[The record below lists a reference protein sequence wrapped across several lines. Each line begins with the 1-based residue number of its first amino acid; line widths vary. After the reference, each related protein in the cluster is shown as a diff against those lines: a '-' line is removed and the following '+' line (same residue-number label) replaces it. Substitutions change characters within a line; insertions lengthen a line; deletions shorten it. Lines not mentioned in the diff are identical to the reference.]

1 MQPLTKTF
9 CRRILSLVS
18 ERSHTF
24 EGVEMAGETR
34 QKIME
39 AVERLVQLK
48 GLIRVTTKDIAR
60 ETGLSEGAL
69 YRHFNSKEEVLLAS
83 IMRNL
88 PTFLS
93 TFAQHEAGTSTV
105 S

>member
-1 MQPLTKTF
+1 MPPLTESF
-9 CRRILSLVS
+9 CRCILLIVS
-18 ERSHTF
+18 ECSHTF

-69 YRHFNSKEEVLLAS
+69 YRHFNHKEEIFFALMA
-83 IMRNL
+83 RHL
-88 PTFLS
+88 PAF
-93 TFAQHEAGTSTV
+93 HEAFQAHQAG
-105 S
+105 